1 MVGPEIEAGTL
12 PHPPGRGRKEGGL
25 EQAVLV
31 MPFFWPRIG
40 KKDPELGEGDASR
53 QSVDQFPGFCLD
65 KMTVGELG
73 AFGLAPGAPDPVA
86 NQVHPQALA
95 LGILGGVAGQEM
107 AMTGPDFQ
115 REHGRRRDKLRQLG
129 A

>member
-53 QSVDQFPGFCLD
+53 QCIDQFPGFCLD

-73 AFGLAPGAPDPVA
+73 AFGLAPGTPDSVA
-86 NQVHPQALA
+86 NQVHP
-95 LGILGGVAGQEM
+95 
-107 AMTGPDFQ
+107 
-115 REHGRRRDKLRQLG
+115 
-129 A
+129 